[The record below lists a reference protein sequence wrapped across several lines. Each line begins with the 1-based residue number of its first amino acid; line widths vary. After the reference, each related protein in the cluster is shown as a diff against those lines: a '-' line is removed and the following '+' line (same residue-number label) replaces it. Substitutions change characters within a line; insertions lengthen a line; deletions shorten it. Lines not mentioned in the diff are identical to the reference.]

1 LISERILQGAITR
14 EGFLVFA
21 QKKQSEVQKICETL
35 ANRLEEMGQ
44 ANEQW
49 FTQKVNAAHD
59 SEDEQDKEDK
69 PFARRI
75 NLAINEKLKSIL
87 SKRIEKY

>member
-1 LISERILQGAITR
+1 
-14 EGFLVFA
+14 
-21 QKKQSEVQKICETL
+21 
-35 ANRLEEMGQ
+35 MGQ

-49 FTQKVNAAHD
+49 FTQKVNAGHD
-59 SEDEQDKEDK
+59 SEEEGEKEEK
-69 PFARRI
+69 PFARKL